1 MIARTSQSR
10 HIARAIPITPRLHQ
24 IPRSTDKTN
33 RTPMVVKREIP
44 VVNRTSPVARSPFPR
59 GSANGKTTAFA
70 ILWIRTS
77 QITRCLVCSIKSGM
91 IIHFNCLLEK
101 NCSDC
106 CMFVSC
112 SVKCYIIIQTPIYK
126 NITLYVMH
134 VNNSKSCGYR
144 MFKRDAHWNGA
155 SFIIVIPFRHVEN
168 INRTLCSI
176 YLFLQIDHMY

>member
-10 HIARAIPITPRLHQ
+10 HISRAIPIMPRLHQ

-44 VVNRTSPVARSPFPR
+44 MVNHTSPVARSPFPR

-91 IIHFNCLLEK
+91 IIRFNCLLEK
-101 NCSDC
+101 IVLIAACSSPVRLSAILLSKRQYIKILLYTW
-106 CMFVSC
+106 CMW
-112 SVKCYIIIQTPIYK
+112 
-126 NITLYVMH
+126 ITLNH
-134 VNNSKSCGYR
+134 E
-144 MFKRDAHWNGA
+144 
-155 SFIIVIPFRHVEN
+155 VIGCLKEMPIEMEH
-168 INRTLCSI
+168 L
-176 YLFLQIDHMY
+176 LL